1 MVGLAE
7 GVLMCLTFQHLTDL
21 STFTVTRARKHL
33 PPDYLPPESGG
44 GSGCLQALV
53 TVKSRS
59 FVLLSWEINGSD
71 Y

>member
-1 MVGLAE
+1 VP
-7 GVLMCLTFQHLTDL
+7 DL
-21 STFTVTRARKHL
+21 STPNRPIHL
-33 PPDYLPPESGG
+33 YRHESPQTPTSRLDYLPPESGG